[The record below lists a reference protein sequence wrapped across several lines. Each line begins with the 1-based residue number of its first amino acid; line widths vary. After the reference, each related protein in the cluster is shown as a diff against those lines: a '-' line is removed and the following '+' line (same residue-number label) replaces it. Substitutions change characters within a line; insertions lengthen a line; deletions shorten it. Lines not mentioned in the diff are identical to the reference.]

1 MAWAALGVACGSAAT
16 GPASTATGDSATAAT
31 DVPRMADA
39 DAADD
44 ADAGDRT
51 SLIDSVMWDS
61 ADDDAVGGPHDSG
74 DVADGGAGSDAGTA
88 TPWGII
94 SGACGGLVDDIPSPD
109 AAFRVNTWQFDPYTT
124 FDPTPLRP
132 GARSRYYGRNAGGS
146 SKCSEVMSMQLLY
159 ACEGATTLK
168 PEVEIT
174 YTAAGSITDWL
185 ATMGGYKVGVSV
197 TRAYKGP
204 NVQTYTV
211 ADATAL
217 LTKKLSG
224 INESTANVSA
234 ADKWQKQILHIWT
247 LQPTWVPLLQTA
259 WQQLDPSLRADTL
272 VLVTIEQG
280 GTAITADT
288 CD

>member
-1 MAWAALGVACGSAAT
+1 MAWAALGVACGSPTT
-16 GPASTATGDSATAAT
+16 GPASTAASDAATA
-31 DVPRMADA
+31 VADSSRW
-39 DAADD
+39 
-44 ADAGDRT
+44 ADAG
-51 SLIDSVMWDS
+51 S
-61 ADDDAVGGPHDSG
+61 A
-74 DVADGGAGSDAGTA
+74 DAGTA
-88 TPWGII
+88 GDGEFLTDSAPLDSTTDDSADGLAGAGDGGVGSDVGQATPWGVI
-94 SGACGGLVDDIPSPD
+94 SGACGGLVDDITSPD

-124 FDPTPLRP
+124 FDPKPLRP
-132 GARSRYYGRNAGGS
+132 GARRRYYGPNAGGS

-168 PEVEIT
+168 PEVEIS
-174 YTAAGSITDWL
+174 YTADGSITDWL

-204 NVQTYTV
+204 NMQTYTV

-234 ADKWQKQILHIWT
+234 ADKWHKQILHVWT
-247 LQPTWVPLLQTA
+247 LQPSWVPLLQSA
-259 WQQLDPSLRADTL
+259 WQQLDPVLRADTV
-272 VLVTIEQG
+272 VLVTIEAG